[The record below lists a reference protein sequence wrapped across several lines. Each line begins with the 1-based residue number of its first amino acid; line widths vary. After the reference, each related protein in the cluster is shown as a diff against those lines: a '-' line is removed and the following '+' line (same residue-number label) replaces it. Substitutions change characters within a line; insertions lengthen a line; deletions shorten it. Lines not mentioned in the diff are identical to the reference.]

1 MKYKLI
7 SLILVSVLLISL
19 NSCGGEM
26 PTHEST
32 VPSIP
37 ETPAATPS
45 PETPAEQEPISLE
58 FDALYA
64 DLTRYPV
71 GDPSG
76 SVSVVSSLAQ
86 YSLMCLSLENPEEAA
101 YRYSEEFF
109 EDHYLLFCC
118 FECGVSQY
126 FGISDVTITNGG
138 DLTIHVDVVSPQ
150 MQSFGMDKFVY
161 VISIPKEIKITNF
174 DDICVNKNNID
185 MTDGE
190 FKEFM
195 ESLKNK
201 TQEVQNE
208 N

>member
-7 SLILVSVLLISL
+7 SLILVIILLISIS
-19 NSCGGEM
+19 SCGGKL
-26 PTHEST
+26 PTYEPNT
-32 VPSIP
+32 PAVP
-37 ETPAATPS
+37 ETPETVVLA
-45 PETPAEQEPISLE
+45 TPAEQEPISLE

-64 DLTRYPV
+64 DSTRYPID
-71 GDPSG
+71 DPSD
-76 SVSVVSSLAQ
+76 SVCVVSSLAQ
-86 YSLMCLSLENPEEAA
+86 YSLMCLSLANPEEAA

-118 FECGVSQY
+118 FERGVSQY

-138 DLTIHVDVVSPQ
+138 DLTIHVDIVSPEIQ
-150 MQSFGMDKFVY
+150 AFGIVQFVY

-190 FKEFM
+190 FREFM

-201 TQEVQNE
+201 TEE
-208 N
+208 ASE